1 MSKRIELQKILEDC
15 LGSRNVYFQP
25 PESLKMQYPCI
36 RYERNP
42 ALTRYAN
49 NHPYTISDGY
59 ELILIDKNPD
69 SETYYKLLELPL
81 CRHERHYIVDN
92 LNHDVFYIYY

>member
-1 MSKRIELQKILEDC
+1 MTRRLELQKILEDV
-15 LGSRNVYFQP
+15 LGSNHVYFQP
-25 PESLKMQYPCI
+25 PESIKMVYPCI

-42 ALTRYAN
+42 ALSRYAN
-49 NHPYTISDGY
+49 NKPYTINDGY

-69 SETYYKLLELPL
+69 SEFYYKLLELPL
-81 CRHERHYIVDN
+81 CRHERHYVTDG